1 MSNYEWDLES
11 LLENKPLDFL
21 YQQWKNKW
29 GEILEHYKIF
39 IDSLDNFKKWI
50 TLTEEMEIISNR
62 FSNYISNKANE
73 NIIDQ
78 EWISWG
84 QKISNESNDYSVILS
99 DFENIILKNE
109 TKIFEYLKDKD
120 LKEYSRSFDLIIK
133 TKPHTLLDIEEKLI
147 SKINKS
153 AGGVD
158 ELYNSL
164 INGDIKFQDVVN
176 SKNKTIKLKTQ
187 ADVFKNLKSPD
198 RVLRKNVWIS
208 FNNAFYSFR
217 NTLTHSLYYNYL
229 ELNTSTKIR
238 NFNDYIHACAFSD
251 EIDVKLIPH
260 IYKNVKDYK
269 KSYGI
274 YADSRNKIL
283 KQIINVDKIE
293 PWDGYLDL
301 IKTSKNFSPEEA
313 KEIIVDSLELLGEE
327 YITVLKRAFDER
339 WISWM
344 PKENKTTGAYSIG
357 GTSGLSKY
365 FILMNYDESI
375 DSVYTLAHELGHS
388 LNSYYYGIG
397 QKIYQSTSI
406 FCAEVASITNEVLLS
421 HYLLN
426 NADKEKDSKTKVFI
440 LDQLISGFF
449 ATTTRQIIFSN
460 FEYDINELIN
470 KDEAITYDVISDKY
484 LKLMDEYIGIKN
496 LKKYSKP
503 PYNYSLA
510 TILRISHFYAGNFY
524 VYKYAIGQVVGTII
538 ADKIIKKEPNALE
551 NYFKFLKSGTSL
563 SPIETIKLLGIDL
576 YEDKPWVLAKEII
589 DGYIN
594 IFNIE
599 TKKMLK

>member
-21 YQQWKNKW
+21 YQEWKTKW
-29 GEILEHYKIF
+29 SEIIEHYKIF
-39 IDSLDNFKKWI
+39 IDNLDNFKKWI
-50 TLTEEMEIISNR
+50 ALTEEMEILSNR

-109 TKIFEYLKDKD
+109 AKIFEYLKDEE

-133 TKPHTLLDIEEKLI
+133 TKPHTLLDVEEKLI
-147 SKINKS
+147 SKISKS

-176 SKNKTIKLKTQ
+176 SKNKVIKLKTQ

-198 RVLRKNVWIS
+198 RLLRKNVWIS

-269 KSYGI
+269 KSYRI
-274 YADSRNKIL
+274 YSETRNNFL
-283 KQIINVDKIE
+283 KKIINVDKIE

-313 KEIIVDSLELLGEE
+313 KEIIVDSLQLLGEE
-327 YITVLKRAFDER
+327 YVGVLKRAFDER

-365 FILMNYDESI
+365 FILMNYDNSI

-426 NADKEKDSKTKVFI
+426 NADKEKDNKTKVFI

-460 FEYDINELIN
+460 FEYDINDLIN
-470 KDEAITYDVISDKY
+470 KDESITYDVISDKY

-576 YEDKPWVLAKEII
+576 YEDKPWVLAKKII
-589 DGYIN
+589 DNYIN

>member
-147 SKINKS
+147 SKISKS

-260 IYKNVKDYK
+260 IYKNIKDYK

>member
-147 SKINKS
+147 SKISKS

>member
-21 YQQWKNKW
+21 YQEWKTKW
-29 GEILEHYKIF
+29 SEIIEHYKIF
-39 IDSLDNFKKWI
+39 IDNLDNFKKWI
-50 TLTEEMEIISNR
+50 ALTEEMEILSNR

-109 TKIFEYLKDKD
+109 AKIFEYLKDEE

-133 TKPHTLLDIEEKLI
+133 TKPHTLLDVEEKLI
-147 SKINKS
+147 SKISKS

-176 SKNKTIKLKTQ
+176 SKNKVIKLKTQ

-198 RVLRKNVWIS
+198 RLLRKNVWIS

-269 KSYGI
+269 KSYRI
-274 YADSRNKIL
+274 YSETRNKIL
-283 KQIINVDKIE
+283 KKIINVDKIE

-313 KEIIVDSLELLGEE
+313 KEIIVDSLQLLGEE
-327 YITVLKRAFDER
+327 YVGVLKRAFDER

-365 FILMNYDESI
+365 FILMNYDNSI

-426 NADKEKDSKTKVFI
+426 NADKEKDNKTKVFI

-460 FEYDINELIN
+460 FEYDINDLIN
-470 KDEAITYDVISDKY
+470 KDESITYDVISDKY

-576 YEDKPWVLAKEII
+576 YEDKPWVLAKKII
-589 DGYIN
+589 DNYIN

>member
-1 MSNYEWDLES
+1 MSKYDWDLEN

-21 YQQWKNKW
+21 YQEWKTKW
-29 GEILEHYKIF
+29 AEIIEHYKIF
-39 IDSLDNFKKWI
+39 IDTLDNFKKWI
-50 TLTEEMEIISNR
+50 KLTDEMEILSNR

-78 EWISWG
+78 EWIGWG
-84 QKISNESNDYSVILS
+84 QKVSNESSNYSVALS

-109 TKIFEYLKDKD
+109 TKIFKYLQDKD
-120 LKEYSRSFDLIIK
+120 LKEYARSFDLIIK

-147 SKINKS
+147 SKISKS

-164 INGDIKFQDVVN
+164 INGDIKFQDVLN
-176 SKNKTIKLKTQ
+176 KNNKRIKLKTQ
-187 ADVFKNLKSPD
+187 SDVFKNLKSPD
-198 RVLRKNVWIS
+198 RILRRNVWIS

-229 ELNTSTKIR
+229 ELNTSSKIR
-238 NFNDYIHACAFSD
+238 NFDDYIHACAFSD

-260 IYKNVKDYK
+260 IYSNVKNYK
-269 KSYGI
+269 GSYNT
-274 YADSRNKIL
+274 YLNLRNKVL
-283 KQIINVDKIE
+283 KKIINVDDIK

-301 IKTSKNFSPEEA
+301 SKDNKIYEPDEA
-313 KEIIVDSLELLGEE
+313 EEIIINSLALLGSE
-327 YITVLKRAFDER
+327 YVSVLKRAFDER

-357 GTSGLSKY
+357 GTTGLSKY
-365 FILMNYDESI
+365 FILMNYDYSI

-426 NADKEKDSKTKVFI
+426 KAEEEKDSKTKVFI

-460 FEYDINELIN
+460 FEYDINNLVN
-470 KDEAITYDVISDKY
+470 NDESITYDVVKDKY
-484 LKLMDEYIGIKN
+484 LSLINEYIGVKN
-496 LKKYSKP
+496 LKKYLKP
-503 PYNYSLA
+503 PYSYSLA

-524 VYKYAIGQVVGTII
+524 VYKYAIGQIVGLII
-538 ADKIIKKEPNALE
+538 ANKIIKKETNALE

-576 YEDKPWVLAKEII
+576 YEDKPWILAKEII
-589 DGYIN
+589 DSYIK
-594 IFNIE
+594 IFNTE

>member
-1 MSNYEWDLES
+1 
-11 LLENKPLDFL
+11 
-21 YQQWKNKW
+21 
-29 GEILEHYKIF
+29 
-39 IDSLDNFKKWI
+39 
-50 TLTEEMEIISNR
+50 
-62 FSNYISNKANE
+62 
-73 NIIDQ
+73 
-78 EWISWG
+78 
-84 QKISNESNDYSVILS
+84 
-99 DFENIILKNE
+99 
-109 TKIFEYLKDKD
+109 
-120 LKEYSRSFDLIIK
+120 
-133 TKPHTLLDIEEKLI
+133 
-147 SKINKS
+147 
-153 AGGVD
+153 
-158 ELYNSL
+158 
-164 INGDIKFQDVVN
+164 
-176 SKNKTIKLKTQ
+176 
-187 ADVFKNLKSPD
+187 
-198 RVLRKNVWIS
+198 
-208 FNNAFYSFR
+208 
-217 NTLTHSLYYNYL
+217 
-229 ELNTSTKIR
+229 
-238 NFNDYIHACAFSD
+238 
-251 EIDVKLIPH
+251 
-260 IYKNVKDYK
+260 
-269 KSYGI
+269 
-274 YADSRNKIL
+274 
-283 KQIINVDKIE
+283 
-293 PWDGYLDL
+293 
-301 IKTSKNFSPEEA
+301 
-313 KEIIVDSLELLGEE
+313 
-327 YITVLKRAFDER
+327 
-339 WISWM
+339 M

-576 YEDKPWVLAKEII
+576 YEDKP
-589 DGYIN
+589 
-594 IFNIE
+594 
-599 TKKMLK
+599 